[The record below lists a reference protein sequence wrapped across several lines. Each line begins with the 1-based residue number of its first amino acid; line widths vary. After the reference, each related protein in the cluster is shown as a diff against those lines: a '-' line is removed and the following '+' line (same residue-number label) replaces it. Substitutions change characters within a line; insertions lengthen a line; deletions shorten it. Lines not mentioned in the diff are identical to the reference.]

1 MKHVCVFNLTE
12 MGNYNLFMYNLLKKQ
27 KIKEIIDYEK

>member
-1 MKHVCVFNLTE
+1 MYVFFNSTE
-12 MGNYNLFMYNLLKKQ
+12 MGNYNLFIYNLFKKQ